1 MLAGTTNNMQ
11 SRIDN
16 GIVVAIYA
24 DGTSDTLR
32 LRNPDNWCPIE
43 QDYYIDGLA
52 FSAATPRPYRVHL
65 GSGTVS
71 RDLYADLQR
80 QGMIDA
86 KPRTAE
92 QNTIPSGAA
101 QILCMKLNP
110 EKRLKAFRLK
120 TLSCDVVIGIMAI
133 TLE

>member
-1 MLAGTTNNMQ
+1 MAGSTNNMQ
-11 SRIDN
+11 SRKDN
-16 GIVVAIYA
+16 GIVMAIYS
-24 DGTSDTLR
+24 DGTCDTLR

-52 FSAATPRPYRVHL
+52 FTAISPRPYRVHL
-65 GSGTVS
+65 GSGTIS
-71 RDLYADLQR
+71 RDLYTELQR
-80 QGMIDA
+80 QGIIA
-86 KPRTAE
+86 TKPRTAE

-101 QILCMKLNP
+101 QILCMNLNP

-133 TLE
+133 TLQ